1 MLPTLLNCDISRFD
15 NLRSCVIY
23 LFIFCFFG
31 SREKK
36 KSRKQITEIKGGGM
50 LTDWRFDRFCEPL
63 KL

>member
-1 MLPTLLNCDISRFD
+1 MLPTLLNCDISRFH

-23 LFIFCFFG
+23 LFIYFLLLWLE
-31 SREKK
+31 REKNP
-36 KSRKQITEIKGGGM
+36 ENKGEGM